1 MEEDNKFTESEMIV
15 GGLFALGVDGLC
27 ALIDFTGV
35 GTAVSP
41 VIQGFATFAIDRW
54 VDSKGGEV
62 MGLGKQFAQYSA
74 GVIPLVPTTT
84 GIFAIRVFMHNH
96 PTITEV
102 AGKVVGKI
110 EPAAGAASKTLK
122 KAA

>member
-1 MEEDNKFTESEMIV
+1 MDENNKFTESEIII
-15 GGLFALGVDGLC
+15 GGLFTLGIDGVC

-54 VDSKGGEV
+54 VDSKGGEQF
-62 MGLGKQFAQYSA
+62 GLGKQFAQYGA
-74 GVIPLVPTTT
+74 GLIPVLPTTT
-84 GIFAIRVFMHNH
+84 AVFTIRVFMHNH